1 MNYQSLH
8 QTLKSG
14 SSSTLVLR
22 DIFLQ
27 RFSIVFS
34 AYWLVT
40 QQIQLMRTPFTVSIS
55 NKSSIW
61 SGMKRDKNV
70 ITIWKKQFDVVGVSR
85 TVIYIN
91 GSLLASN
98 ATQVCN
104 VLVCTCR
111 MALCI
116 VIIRLQVLVAL
127 NAQMTCSLLWKGQNH
142 SMPKAYRIC

>member
-1 MNYQSLH
+1 MSMTSL
-8 QTLKSG
+8 QPFAVRVASKGYVTEVAPS
-14 SSSTLVLR
+14 VL
-22 DIFLQ
+22 
-27 RFSIVFS
+27 
-34 AYWLVT
+34 
-40 QQIQLMRTPFTVSIS
+40 TVRIS

-61 SGMKRDKNV
+61 SGMKRDKNF

-116 VIIRLQVLVAL
+116 VIIYKI
-127 NAQMTCSLLWKGQNH
+127 TSFGCFKCSNDL
-142 SMPKAYRIC
+142 

>member
-1 MNYQSLH
+1 MSMTSL
-8 QTLKSG
+8 QPFAVRVASKGYVTEVAPS
-14 SSSTLVLR
+14 VL
-22 DIFLQ
+22 
-27 RFSIVFS
+27 
-34 AYWLVT
+34 
-40 QQIQLMRTPFTVSIS
+40 TVRIS

-70 ITIWKKQFDVVGVSR
+70 IKIWKKQFDVVGVSR

-127 NAQMTCSLLWKGQNH
+127 SAQMTCSLLWKGQNH